1 MIKKLMRS
9 IRDYKRASVL
19 TPVFVILEVLVE
31 ILIPLIMA
39 RMIDV
44 GIGEQETDTL
54 LFLGIVLIIC
64 VILGVCFGV
73 LSGSFSA
80 TASAGFA
87 QNLRQDMYYKIQ
99 DYSFANIDKF
109 STSSIVTRLTTDV
122 TNVNII
128 FIVVNKAFND

>member
-54 LFLGIVLIIC
+54 LFLGIVLII
-64 VILGVCFGV
+64 
-73 LSGSFSA
+73 
-80 TASAGFA
+80 
-87 QNLRQDMYYKIQ
+87 
-99 DYSFANIDKF
+99 
-109 STSSIVTRLTTDV
+109 
-122 TNVNII
+122 
-128 FIVVNKAFND
+128 